1 MKIFLR
7 FFFILSVTLLING
20 CNETSKTPQANIA
33 QRPESGWQSGF
44 GQGSVEYFVKN
55 GLGNEIYIYCSD
67 DKPAGV
73 SATLLGKEPDPSKGE
88 KLIFIIDSIEY
99 ESEYKNDACRVCAE
113 NFGFFW
119 DKLRNAKSLSIK
131 FSQSVKSEF
140 SVNNLREL
148 LPALEQSNCNI
159 ADQM

>member
-7 FFFILSVTLLING
+7 FFFILSATLLTNG
-20 CNETSKTPQANIA
+20 CNDTSKTPQAKVA
-33 QRPESGWQSGF
+33 QQTESAWQSGF

-67 DKPAGV
+67 DKPARV
-73 SATLLGKEPDPSKGE
+73 SAALLGKEPDSSKGE
-88 KLIFIIDSIEY
+88 KLIFVIDSIEY

-113 NFGFFW
+113 NFTFFW

-131 FSQSVKSEF
+131 FSQSLKSEF

-148 LPALEQSNCNI
+148 LPEIEQSNCNI
-159 ADQM
+159 ADHL